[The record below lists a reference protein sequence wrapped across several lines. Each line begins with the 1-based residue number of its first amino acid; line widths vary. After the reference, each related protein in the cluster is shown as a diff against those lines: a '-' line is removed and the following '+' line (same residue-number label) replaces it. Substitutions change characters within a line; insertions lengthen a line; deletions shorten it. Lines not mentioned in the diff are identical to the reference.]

1 MLKSITGPPPPP
13 EVELEPAGLSS
24 LPRGLLGE
32 SSSATAQ
39 FKASFNSHH
48 SPPPA
53 GGPCS
58 QLSHSAARFPEV
70 EGGAGGW
77 FPGLGV
83 WPPQAAE
90 SPQWTLSCVPFQESP
105 RPGVFGWAAPCRFS
119 CSSFCGEGL
128 ACIAPRRPGRWPEAS
143 TQSPRPLR
151 PATRGL
157 DTAKA
162 PRRRVIIKNDL
173 ARS

>member
-1 MLKSITGPPPPP
+1 MLKSITGPPPSPRS
-13 EVELEPAGLSS
+13 VEPEPAGLSS

-53 GGPCS
+53 GGHSSRLS
-58 QLSHSAARFPEV
+58 QGAARFPEV
-70 EGGAGGW
+70 EGGVGGW

-83 WPPQAAE
+83 WPPGAAE

-128 ACIAPRRPGRWPEAS
+128 ACIAPRRPGCWPEAS
-143 TQSPRPLR
+143 TQSLRPLR
-151 PATRGL
+151 PATKG
-157 DTAKA
+157 TSK
-162 PRRRVIIKNDL
+162 KSNY
-173 ARS
+173 

>member
-13 EVELEPAGLSS
+13 EVELEPVGLSS

-53 GGPCS
+53 GGHSSRLS
-58 QLSHSAARFPEV
+58 QGAARFPEV
-70 EGGAGGW
+70 RGGW
-77 FPGLGV
+77 RIVPRAGV
-83 WPPQAAE
+83 WPPRAAE

-105 RPGVFGWAAPCRFS
+105 HPGVFGWAAPCRFS

-128 ACIAPRRPGRWPEAS
+128 ACIVPRRPGRWPEAS
-143 TQSPRPLR
+143 TQSLRPLR

-173 ARS
+173 SRS

>member
-1 MLKSITGPPPPP
+1 MLKSITGPPHPP

-58 QLSHSAARFPEV
+58 RLSHSAARFPEV

-83 WPPQAAE
+83 WPPRAAE

-128 ACIAPRRPGRWPEAS
+128 ACIAPRA
-143 TQSPRPLR
+143 PRPL
-151 PATRGL
+151 AGGL
-157 DTAKA
+157 DPEPLPPKA
-162 PRRRVIIKNDL
+162 RDQGP
-173 ARS
+173 